1 MRDARLSRLTILQ
14 MNKNKDVDIDGVVME
29 FAHLEGRGLTFCFCN
44 LLDGV
49 AVLPFFPQTLYL
61 TDSTKRLVK

>member
-29 FAHLEGRGLTFCFCN
+29 FAHL
-44 LLDGV
+44 
-49 AVLPFFPQTLYL
+49 
-61 TDSTKRLVK
+61 